1 MRRRLKRNVLA
12 AVLCHGSLARG
23 TRRRVRDGPPP
34 RPLLPRVLLGAD
46 GAPLRVMNL
55 VWVAVIAVAVLVEK
69 AQPRGDLVGRIA
81 GVALIIAGAWL
92 AARAVLA
99 IGA

>member
-1 MRRRLKRNVLA
+1 
-12 AVLCHGSLARG
+12 
-23 TRRRVRDGPPP
+23 
-34 RPLLPRVLLGAD
+34 
-46 GAPLRVMNL
+46 MNL